1 MFPIFKKYLCF
12 WETEMNQILVLTVR
26 IFSQL
31 SKDLQYLPVTFLA
44 AEPDVNKFSFL
55 Y

>member
-1 MFPIFKKYLCF
+1 MFPIFKKCKSF
-12 WETEMNQILVLTVR
+12 AETEMNQILLLTSR

-31 SKDLQYLPVTFLA
+31 SKDMQHLLVTFLA
-44 AEPDVNKFSFL
+44 AEPDVNKVIVL

>member
-1 MFPIFKKYLCF
+1 MFPMFKKYLCF
-12 WETEMNQILVLTVR
+12 GETEMNQILLLTVR

-31 SKDLQYLPVTFLA
+31 SKDLQHLPVTFLA
-44 AEPDVNKFSFL
+44 AEPDVNKFSLL

>member
-1 MFPIFKKYLCF
+1 
-12 WETEMNQILVLTVR
+12 MNQILLLTVR

-31 SKDLQYLPVTFLA
+31 SKDLQHLLVTFLA